1 MAPHKTTVV
10 LARPPKTISEAIW
23 DMRTKEFMESMK
35 KKRLTGAKPTP
46 YEDKIEKEYW
56 AEFKAREL
64 LADREKADEKLE
76 KEVRKMQ
83 KAKRRARWE
92 ARCSTL
98 VKTLSALKRLVLMR
112 KKKPAWKPLE
122 PVYDSLGRTTLRPW
136 ELSAQPTSSSA
147 YRSSPS
153 VTSRVSPGR
162 SNSQP
167 HLH

>member
-1 MAPHKTTVV
+1 
-10 LARPPKTISEAIW
+10 
-23 DMRTKEFMESMK
+23 MESMK
-35 KKRLTGAKPTP
+35 KRRVTGAKPTP
-46 YEDKIEKEYW
+46 HEDKIEKEYW
-56 AEFKAREL
+56 AEYKAREL
-64 LADREKADEKLE
+64 LADREKEDEKLE

-112 KKKPAWKPLE
+112 KKIPAWKPLE
-122 PVYDSLGRTTLRPW
+122 PVYDSPGRTTLRPW
-136 ELSAQPTSSSA
+136 ELSTQPTSSLA

-162 SNSQP
+162 SNSQS